1 MNSNMKGW
9 QMSIVASFLFYEGEF
24 ESCIQEGDLF
34 NLFICKGWM
43 FPYSNHP
50 LHIALRHSQIL
61 NVEASQHL
69 FFSSRTRCH
78 LRFAGGKWLRWV
90 GYLSLFRSS
99 NQHRATSNG
108 DNRGVDQSTVE
119 QHAQLLTITMIYI
132 YRLFALSGTILTPS
146 ISEDDV
152 VPWKICGI
160 RNQDWRP
167 QFLSFPCVAAGERE
181 TFLSLHWTWSQLC
194 GLSLTNRGEH
204 HGVGIGHSV
213 IVNILAWW

>member
-99 NQHRATSNG
+99 NQHRATSNR

-119 QHAQLLTITMIYI
+119 QHAQLQWFRYIYI
-132 YRLFALSGTILTPS
+132 KTCLGLFI
-146 ISEDDV
+146 
-152 VPWKICGI
+152 W
-160 RNQDWRP
+160 W
-167 QFLSFPCVAAGERE
+167 
-181 TFLSLHWTWSQLC
+181 LC
-194 GLSLTNRGEH
+194 GFARAISKISRTISKIPRT
-204 HGVGIGHSV
+204 IPS
-213 IVNILAWW
+213 

>member
-34 NLFICKGWM
+34 ICKGWM
-43 FPYSNHP
+43 FRYSNHP

-99 NQHRATSNG
+99 NQHRATSNR
-108 DNRGVDQSTVE
+108 DNRGVDQSIVE
-119 QHAQLLTITMIYI
+119 QHAQFTYIYI
-132 YRLFALSGTILTPS
+132 DYLPSRELSSPQAFLKMMLFPGRYVAFATKTEGHNSSRFPALPQEKGKPFYLYTGRGPS
-146 ISEDDV
+146 SAVSRWQIEGS
-152 VPWKICGI
+152 IM
-160 RNQDWRP
+160 
-167 QFLSFPCVAAGERE
+167 
-181 TFLSLHWTWSQLC
+181 
-194 GLSLTNRGEH
+194 GL
-204 HGVGIGHSV
+204 
-213 IVNILAWW
+213 A